1 MDPEGKPRPRRPVE
15 GSLLALM
22 FGFIAIA
29 AVGLAARRWLPPLA
43 SEHGAGIDRMIHYLI
58 VTVGT
63 LFVAGHAVLAFFV
76 WRFSRPG
83 PVTSR
88 LASPRTERV
97 WSLVPVALMSL
108 IAEGGVIF
116 LGLPVWGKL
125 YAAPIPT
132 EAIAVE
138 VTGEQFAWN
147 IRYPG
152 PDGRFARTDP
162 KLIADNNPLGVD
174 REDPAARDDRVEPA
188 VLRLPVNRP
197 VHIRLRS
204 KDTIHGL
211 FLPQFRIKQD
221 AVPGMTIDVLF
232 TPTRLGEFEIACAE
246 LCGLGH
252 YQMRGLLQVM
262 TAEDFEKWLR
272 ES

>member
-1 MDPEGKPRPRRPVE
+1 MDPGENLRTRRPVE

-22 FGFIAIA
+22 FGLISIA

-63 LFVAGHAVLAFFV
+63 LFVVGHAVLAFFV

-88 LASPRTERV
+88 PASPRTERV
-97 WSLVPVALMSL
+97 WSLVPVALMAF
-108 IAEGGVIF
+108 IAEGGVIV

-125 YAAPIPT
+125 YAAPIPPG
-132 EAIAVE
+132 AVAVE
-138 VTGEQFAWN
+138 VTAEQFVWN

-152 PDGRFARTDP
+152 PDERFGRTDP
-162 KLIADNNPLGVD
+162 MLITDNNPLGID
-174 REDPAARDDRVEPA
+174 RADPAARDDLVEPG
-188 VLRLPVNRP
+188 VLRLPVDRP

-204 KDTIHGL
+204 KDTIHSL

-232 TPTRLGEFEIACAE
+232 TPTQTGEFEIACAE
-246 LCGLGH
+246 LCGFGH
-252 YQMRGLLQVM
+252 YQMRGLLRVM
-262 TAEDFEKWLR
+262 TAEDFEKWLQ
-272 ES
+272 EP